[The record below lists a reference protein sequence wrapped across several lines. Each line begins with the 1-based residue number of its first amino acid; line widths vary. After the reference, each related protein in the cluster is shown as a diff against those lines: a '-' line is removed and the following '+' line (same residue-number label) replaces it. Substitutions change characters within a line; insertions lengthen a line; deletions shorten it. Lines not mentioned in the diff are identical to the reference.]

1 MVLSGWKRRDVVA
14 LLGRAAAAWPFGAR
28 AQRRSMRVI
37 GVLSPEAPT
46 TGDVEGLRIG
56 LRELGY
62 VEGEHIRY
70 EYRWSGGNFDR
81 LFEMAEELVHLNV
94 DVIVTYVTQA
104 SLAAKKATTAI
115 PIVMVGVADP
125 VGVGLIASLARPGG
139 NVTGTSSIAAVL
151 AAKQVELLKETV
163 PNVSRFAA
171 LWNPANLTFQTLQ
184 LRQAETAAESLGVE
198 LQLLE
203 TRSPKEFDG
212 AFAAMEADGT
222 RALVILLD
230 PLFII
235 NFKKLVELSVKG
247 RLVTI
252 TGYRKFV
259 DAGGLMAYG
268 PNYFDIYKYAAV
280 YVDRILKGA
289 KPADLPV
296 EQPTTFEFVVN
307 LKTAKAIGIDVP
319 TSILLRATHV
329 IE

>member
-1 MVLSGWKRRDVVA
+1 MQLSRLKRRDVLT
-14 LLGRAAAAWPFGAR
+14 LLGGAAASPFSAR
-28 AQRRSMRVI
+28 AQRQSTRVI

-56 LRELGY
+56 LRQLGY
-62 VEGEHIRY
+62 VEGEDIRY
-70 EYRWSGGNFDR
+70 EYRWSEGKFDR
-81 LFEMAEELVHLNV
+81 LFEMAEELVHLKV

-104 SLAAKKATTAI
+104 SLAAKKATTTI

-125 VGVGLIASLARPGG
+125 IGVGLIASLARPGG

-163 PNVSRFAA
+163 PDAARFAA

-184 LRQAETAAESLGVE
+184 VRQAEAAAKSLGVE
-198 LQLLE
+198 LELLE
-203 TRSPKEFDG
+203 TRSAKEFDP
-212 AFAAMEADGT
+212 AFATMEADGT
-222 RALVILLD
+222 RALLILLD

-280 YVDRILKGA
+280 YVDKILKGE
-289 KPADLPV
+289 KPGDLPV

-307 LKTAKAIGIDVP
+307 LRTAKAIGIDVP
-319 TSILLRATHV
+319 ASILLRATHV